1 MRKYFILFIFILLS
15 QFCCAASLILT
26 FSEDLSLQKLQ
37 AINNQLDGFDGEELL
52 LRVDSRT
59 GELDAS
65 LTLAKRLFD
74 LRVSKGVKITVYI
87 ENEALGPSAVFPLLA
102 DRLLGTPSLN
112 WGDIL
117 HETKANIPFDQ
128 LLRRVLGLIADNVP
142 NSYVLRLAAQAMIDP
157 SVAVANQ
164 NGWKL
169 LPVQPPHHEPA
180 VFTRSDL
187 ASMGF
192 EIDSVLPEQ
201 FNLYYAGSAA
211 PPLVSSAAA
220 VDERLQQMIS
230 YKKDRE
236 NLIGQ
241 LFIGPDRPRIDETT
255 YLQIKF
261 ALEEYRKRNVIFIMM
276 RLATPGG
283 NVLPAMK
290 IAELLQQFDR
300 ETHIPV
306 VAVIYNWAL
315 SEGAMIAYA
324 SRFIAVTQN
333 GLMGAA
339 GPVLTGQ
346 ESSVE
351 QRSEKLVSAM
361 RGEFASLAQFYGRNP
376 LIAEGM
382 ADPELVLVI
391 REGNIVQ
398 LQNDSEILSQG
409 DHPDI
414 VITTKGKLLTLD
426 SDQLLKLGVADILI
440 PIIAAPVIT
449 PLEMKMGEWPGK
461 QSQLFNYPFFANIP
475 FAEVIYYHNWK
486 ANFFAFLTHPI
497 VASLLMIGFLIGAY
511 LELSQ
516 PGVGAPAALALV
528 CLGLILLPGFIIG
541 TIGWLEILCIAMGIA
556 LILVEMLLLPGFAM
570 LAVAG
575 LAFILFGIIA
585 LFLPHLDSLHF
596 SWNWNEWNLA
606 TIEWMKCLA
615 FYSSALIIGFCLIA
629 FLARFVS
636 PRFLK
641 KSPIVLE
648 TEQEPERGTLP
659 AIDSEGEAFT
669 SLRPG
674 GKVLIRYHL
683 YDALT
688 EEGLIEKGE
697 KVVVS
702 KIRGNVIVVAK
713 KKSSEVAQ

>member
-1 MRKYFILFIFILLS
+1 MRKYFILFIFIVLS
-15 QFCCAASLILT
+15 QFCSAAPLILT

-37 AINNQLDGFDGEELL
+37 GINNQLDNFEGEELL
-52 LRVDSRT
+52 LRLDSRT
-59 GELDAS
+59 GELDSS
-65 LTLAKRLFD
+65 LILAKRLFD

-87 ENEALGPSAVFPLLA
+87 ENEALGPSALFPLLA

-112 WGDIL
+112 WGNIL
-117 HETKANIPFDQ
+117 HETKASMPFDQ
-128 LLRRVLGLIADNVP
+128 LLSRVLGLIADNVP
-142 NSYVLRLAAQAMIDP
+142 NSYLLRLVAQAMIDP
-157 SVAVANQ
+157 NVDVDDL

-169 LPVQPPHHEPA
+169 IPAHPPNEEPA

-187 ASMGF
+187 TSMGF
-192 EIDSVLPEQ
+192 EIESLLPEQ

-211 PPLVSSAAA
+211 APLVSSAAA
-220 VDERLQQMIS
+220 VDERLKQRIS
-230 YKKDRE
+230 YQKDRE
-236 NLIGQ
+236 NLVGQ
-241 LFIGPDRPRIDETT
+241 LFIGPYRPKIDETT
-255 YLQIKF
+255 YLQVKF
-261 ALEEYRKRNVIFIMM
+261 ALEEYRKRGVIFIMM

-283 NVLPAMK
+283 SVLSAMK

-315 SEGAMIAYA
+315 SEGAMLAYA

-333 GLMGAA
+333 GLMGSA
-339 GPVLTGQ
+339 GPVIAGQ
-346 ESSVE
+346 ESS
-351 QRSEKLVSAM
+351 KTKISAL
-361 RGEFASLAQFYGRNP
+361 RGEMASLAQFYGRNP

-382 ADPELVLVI
+382 VDPDMILVI
-391 REGNIVQ
+391 RDGNIVQ
-398 LQNDSEILSQG
+398 LQNNSEILSHG

-414 VITTKGKLLTLD
+414 AITTKGKLLTLD

-449 PLEMKMGEWPGK
+449 PLELEMGEWPAK

-486 ANFFAFLTHPI
+486 ITFFAFLTHPI
-497 VASLLMIGFLIGAY
+497 VASLLMIGFLICVY

-516 PGVGAPAALALV
+516 PGVGLSAALALV
-528 CLGLILLPGFIIG
+528 CLGLILLPGFVIG
-541 TIGWLEILCIAMGIA
+541 TIGWLEILCIAMGIG
-556 LILVEMLLLPGFAM
+556 LIFIELLLLPGFAM
-570 LAVAG
+570 LTVAG
-575 LAFILFGIIA
+575 VGFILFGIIA
-585 LFLPHLDSLHF
+585 LFLPHLDAVHF

-615 FYSSALIIGFCLIA
+615 FYISALLIGLSLVA
-629 FLARFVS
+629 VLARFVK
-636 PRFLK
+636 PRLLK
-641 KSPIVLE
+641 KSPIVLQ
-648 TEQEPERGTLP
+648 TEKEPEPASLP

-674 GKVLIRYHL
+674 GKVLIRFHL

-697 KVVVS
+697 KVIVS
-702 KIRGNVIVVAK
+702 KIRGNVIIVSK
-713 KKSSEVAQ
+713 KTN

>member
-1 MRKYFILFIFILLS
+1 MRKYFILFIFTVLS
-15 QFCCAASLILT
+15 QFCSAAPLILT
-26 FSEDLSLQKLQ
+26 FSEDLSQQKLQ
-37 AINNQLDGFDGEELL
+37 VINNQLDNFDGDELL

-59 GELDAS
+59 GELELCLD
-65 LTLAKRLFD
+65 LAKRLFD

-102 DRLLGTPSLN
+102 DRLLVTPSLN

-117 HETKANIPFDQ
+117 HETKASMPFDQ
-128 LLRRVLGLIADNVP
+128 LLSRVLGLIADNVP

-157 SVAVANQ
+157 GVDVADQ

-169 LPVQPPHHEPA
+169 IPVQPPHEEPA

-187 ASMGF
+187 VSMGF
-192 EIDSVLPEQ
+192 EIESVLPEQ
-201 FNLYYAGSAA
+201 FDLYYAGGAA
-211 PPLVSSAAA
+211 APLVSSAAA

-230 YKKDRE
+230 YQKDRE

-241 LFIGPDRPRIDETT
+241 LFIGPDRPTIDETT

-283 NVLPAMK
+283 SVLPAMK
-290 IAELLQQFDR
+290 IAELLQRFDR

-324 SRFIAVTQN
+324 SRFISVTEN
-333 GLMGAA
+333 GLMGSA
-339 GPVLTGQ
+339 GPVIAGLQ
-346 ESSVE
+346 SSAESPSK
-351 QRSEKLVSAM
+351 EKVSAL
-361 RGEFASLAQFYGRNP
+361 RGEMASLAQFYGRDP
-376 LIAEGM
+376 LIAQAM
-382 ADPELVLVI
+382 VDPDIVLVQ
-391 REGNIVQ
+391 RDGNIVQ
-398 LQNDSEILSQG
+398 LQNDSEIHSQG

-414 VITTKGKLLTLD
+414 VITTKGKFLTLD

-449 PLEMKMGEWPGK
+449 PLEMKMGEWPAK

-486 ANFFAFLTHPI
+486 ATFFAFLTHPI
-497 VASLLMIGFLIGAY
+497 VASLLMIGFLIGIY

-516 PGVGAPAALALV
+516 PGVGLPAAIALV
-528 CLGLILLPGFIIG
+528 CLGLILLPGFVIG
-541 TIGWLEILCIAMGIA
+541 TIGSLEILCIAVGLA
-556 LILVEMLLLPGFAM
+556 LILVEVLLLPGFAM

-575 LAFILFGIIA
+575 VAFILFGIIA
-585 LFLPHLDSLHF
+585 LFLPHLDALHF
-596 SWNWNEWNLA
+596 SWNWNGWNLA

-615 FYSSALIIGFCLIA
+615 FYSSALIIGLGLIA
-629 FLARFVS
+629 LLARFVT
-636 PRFLK
+636 PRLRK

-648 TEQEPERGTLP
+648 TEQKAERGSLP
-659 AIDSEGEAFT
+659 AVDSEGEAFT

-674 GKVLIRYHL
+674 GKVLIRYRL

-702 KIRGNVIVVAK
+702 KIRGNVIIVAK
-713 KKSSEVAQ
+713 KTVK